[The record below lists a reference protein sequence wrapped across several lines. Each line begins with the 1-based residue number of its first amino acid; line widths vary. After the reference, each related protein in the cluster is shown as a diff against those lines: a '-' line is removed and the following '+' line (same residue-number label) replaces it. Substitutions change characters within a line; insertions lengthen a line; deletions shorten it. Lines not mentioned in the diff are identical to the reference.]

1 MQLFLPVEKDSD
13 GKLLINLS
21 DVDPPT
27 RRIIAGNVGQLAEI
41 KFDDGRHITIDQR
54 KKIFVLLGE
63 IDQWTGNFTMDITER
78 QMKQLFISEKGLD
91 EEFSFSDCSLKLAS
105 EFIEFLIGAC
115 FEYDIPFAGKTL
127 DAIREQ
133 YGWDMFCIKY
143 HRCMICNQP
152 ADIAHVHA
160 VGIGRDRNHISHI
173 GNYVM
178 ALCRRHH
185 QEQHRVGIK
194 SFMKENQL
202 KGVKVTPE
210 IAKMLRLG
218 NWQQEQGQNLRFIN
232 AE

>member
-1 MQLFLPVEKDSD
+1 MQLFLPVEEDSN

-54 KKIFVLLGE
+54 KKIFALLGE

-115 FEYDIPFAGKTL
+115 FEYDIPFISLFLNKYFVLTFDAQMLIWGKY
-127 DAIREQ
+127 I
-133 YGWDMFCIKY
+133 YI
-143 HRCMICNQP
+143 
-152 ADIAHVHA
+152 
-160 VGIGRDRNHISHI
+160 
-173 GNYVM
+173 
-178 ALCRRHH
+178 LC
-185 QEQHRVGIK
+185 
-194 SFMKENQL
+194 L
-202 KGVKVTPE
+202 
-210 IAKMLRLG
+210 
-218 NWQQEQGQNLRFIN
+218 QQILCH
-232 AE
+232 